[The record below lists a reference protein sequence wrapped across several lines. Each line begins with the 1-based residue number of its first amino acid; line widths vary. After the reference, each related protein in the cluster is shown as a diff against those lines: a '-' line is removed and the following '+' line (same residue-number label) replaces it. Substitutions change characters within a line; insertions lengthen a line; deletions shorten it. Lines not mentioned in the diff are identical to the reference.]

1 MTDLTLPIPSTP
13 QMMEALLEL
22 EAGGPGPATRGLAKA
37 ALHAGLPRPALSKY
51 LVEVVR
57 AARELRTHL
66 RTLPPDFSLVVAIL
80 TPDQALAYLYE
91 VEEDLAGPVGVIM
104 KKHWSGLDATDRAYL
119 VSSTLD
125 AARALREQWQSQI
138 GTIRWDLTAVYA

>member
-1 MTDLTLPIPSTP
+1 MRRSRFISLSNALDFAFAPSWSPTQSTNFSCSSARDSGRCMLPLAWTT
-13 QMMEALLEL
+13 
-22 EAGGPGPATRGLAKA
+22 GPLD
-37 ALHAGLPRPALSKY
+37 S
-51 LVEVVR
+51 
-57 AARELRTHL
+57 
-66 RTLPPDFSLVVAIL
+66 TLPPDFSLVVAIL